1 MASTRSAVRRD
12 HAVLAPESHVAAP
25 LPGWTG
31 SSGIVLIGPAMG
43 ARFSWILVTMGAGAE
58 AAPPLP
64 GVERLLYV
72 LEGELQVG
80 VDHLV
85 PGGYAFVPAEQP
97 HGVTARRP
105 SRALVLER
113 PYLPR
118 AGTARPHFLA
128 GREDDVHPAALLG
141 DEDIQVRALLPD
153 APQFDLAVNTMA
165 YAPGAALSQV
175 EVHVMEHGL
184 LMLEG
189 RMVYRLADAW
199 YQVEAGDA
207 IWMGPFC
214 PQWCCAYGR
223 EPARYLIYKDWNRD
237 PLA

>member
-1 MASTRSAVRRD
+1 M
-12 HAVLAPESHVAAP
+12 
-25 LPGWTG
+25 
-31 SSGIVLIGPAMG
+31 
-43 ARFSWILVTMGAGAE
+43 
-58 AAPPLP
+58 
-64 GVERLLYV
+64 

-80 VDHLV
+80 VDHLG
-85 PGGYAFVPAEQP
+85 PGGYAFVPAERP
-97 HGVTARRP
+97 HGVIARRP
-105 SRALVLER
+105 SRALVLEKR
-113 PYLPR
+113 YVPR
-118 AGTARPHFLA
+118 AGVAPPRFA
-128 GREDDVHPAALLG
+128 VGREEDVHPAPLLG

-153 APQFDLAVNTMA
+153 AAQFDLALNTMA